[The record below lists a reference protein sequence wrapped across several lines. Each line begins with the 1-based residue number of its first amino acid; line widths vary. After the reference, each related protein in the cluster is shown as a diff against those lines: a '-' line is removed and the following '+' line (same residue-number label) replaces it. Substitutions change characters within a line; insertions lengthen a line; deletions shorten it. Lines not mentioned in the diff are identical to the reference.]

1 MSGWW
6 NILSCTCFLSSADSV
21 LLVCLIDAL
30 FVSSKKRGLQRAAH
44 FVFFFPAFFLDV
56 SLDSFSFPL
65 QRGLCWRCFKSSAS
79 SSWRL
84 TQRERLAPH
93 AESDLPLLLTLQ
105 HTEGPALCKIGGRA
119 AAAQLALAEASV
131 NHPWTVLALF
141 CFFLLNLFWILVELN
156 PHPCF
161 PFSLFCFLWQN

>member
-1 MSGWW
+1 MKHTELYMLPEQCWF
-6 NILSCTCFLSSADSV
+6 CSAR
-21 LLVCLIDAL
+21 L
-30 FVSSKKRGLQRAAH
+30 FDRRSFCIFQKKRASASCPLC
-44 FVFFFPAFFLDV
+44 FFSFPAFFLDV
-56 SLDSFSFPL
+56 SLNSFSFPL

-84 TQRERLAPH
+84 THRERLAPH

-161 PFSLFCFLWQN
+161 PFCLFCFLWQN